1 MSGWLEN
8 LVGQIPEELLDQA
21 RDLDHQGGDPA
32 EFLLGRQEVPAGRVL
47 ASLSRH
53 HGLPTL
59 LLAAYRPEQKALDR
73 IPEDLSRRFTVL
85 PLFVHKD
92 RVFIAT
98 ADPAD
103 LTVED
108 FVRRKTGL
116 TMEPVVALRADI
128 ERAINRF
135 YLAGQQTAET
145 VRALSTRKT
154 TEAARPA
161 PSASTRGPA
170 EDPDAPS
177 IKLASHILSTGI
189 RLGASDI
196 HLEPFEDR
204 ASLRYRLDGIL
215 REHPAPPLDLLRAVT
230 SRMKILANLDVS
242 ERRLPQDGRITTSVD
257 GKEYDLRVSIIPNLF
272 GESVVIRILASRA
285 EVRDL
290 QALGFAPA
298 MLERYVRMISR
309 PHGVVLVT
317 GPTGSGKSTT
327 LYASLQHIYTPE
339 KKILT
344 LEDPVESRMP
354 GITQFQMNSAI
365 GLTFARALRSVLR
378 HDPEIVLVG
387 EIRDQETAEIAIRA
401 SLTGHLLLSTLHT
414 NDAASAPTRLLDMG
428 VPGYLVM
435 TSLLGVLAQRLIR
448 RLCPRCRRPFQVE
461 PGHLQALGLDSLP
474 PEATPFR
481 PVGCAE
487 CQNLGYRGRVAI
499 YELLEISPEMRRLP
513 EAELTSER
521 LLELAALRGFISLRQ
536 SAVTRWLEGLTSFEE
551 VMKITV
557 DPAG

>member
-1 MSGWLEN
+1 MSEWLES
-8 LVGQIPEELLDQA
+8 LAGLIPDEPLDQA
-21 RDLDHQGGDPA
+21 RSLADQGGDPG
-32 EFLLGRQEVPAGRVL
+32 EFLLGRKDVPAGRVL
-47 ASLSRH
+47 AALSRH

-59 LLAAYRPEQKALDR
+59 LLATYTPEQEALER
-73 IPEDLSRRFTVL
+73 LPEEISRRFTIF
-85 PLFVHKD
+85 PLFLHKD
-92 RVFIAT
+92 RIFIAT
-98 ADPAD
+98 AEPWE
-103 LTVED
+103 LSVED
-108 FVRRKTGL
+108 FIRRKTGL

-128 ERAINRF
+128 EKAINRF
-135 YLAGQQTAET
+135 YLTGDQTARK
-145 VRALSTRKT
+145 VQALSGR
-154 TEAARPA
+154 AADSPRPEPAA
-161 PSASTRGPA
+161 PALTPM

-177 IKLASHILSTGI
+177 IKLANHILSTGI

-215 REHPAPPLDLLRAVT
+215 REHPAPPPELLRAVT
-230 SRMKILANLDVS
+230 SRLKILANLDVS
-242 ERRLPQDGRITTSVD
+242 ERRLPQDGRITTVVD
-257 GKEYDLRVSIIPNLF
+257 GRDYDLRVSIIPNLF

-285 EVRDL
+285 EVQDL

-298 MLERYVRMISR
+298 MLERYLRMISR

-327 LYASLQHIYTPE
+327 LYASLQHLYTPE

-365 GLTFARALRSVLR
+365 GFTFARALRSVLR

-387 EIRDQETAEIAIRA
+387 EIRDQETAEIGIRA

-414 NDAASAPTRLLDMG
+414 NDAASAPTRLIDMG

-435 TSLLGVLAQRLIR
+435 TSLLGVLAQRLVR
-448 RLCPRCRRPFQVE
+448 RLCPRCRRPFQIE
-461 PGHLQALGLDSLP
+461 PGHLQALGLESLP

-487 CQNLGYRGRVAI
+487 CQNLGYRGRVAV
-499 YELLEISPEMRRLP
+499 YELLEISPEMRRVP

-521 LLELAALRGFISLRQ
+521 LVEMAGRRGFTSLRQ
-536 SAVTRWLEGLTSFEE
+536 SAVARWLEGLTSFEE

-557 DPAG
+557 E

>member
-1 MSGWLEN
+1 MTEWLDS
-8 LVGQIPEELLDQA
+8 LVGLVHGELLDQA
-21 RDLDHQGGDPA
+21 RALANQGGDPA
-32 EFLLGRQEVPAGRVL
+32 EFLLGRQDVPVGQVL

-53 HGLPTL
+53 HGLPTI
-59 LLAAYRPEQKALDR
+59 LLATYRPQQEALDR
-73 IPEDLSRRFTVL
+73 ITEDFSRRFTVL
-85 PLFVHKD
+85 PLFLHKD
-92 RVFIAT
+92 RVFLAT
-98 ADPAD
+98 AEPAE

-128 ERAINRF
+128 EKAINRF
-135 YLAGQQTAET
+135 YLTGQRTAET
-145 VRALSTRKT
+145 VKTLSTRKT
-154 TEAARPA
+154 AEVTPA
-161 PSASTRGPA
+161 TPSLPTQGPA

-177 IKLASHILSTGI
+177 IKLANHILSTGV

-215 REHPAPPLDLLRAVT
+215 RDHPAPPLDLLRAVT
-230 SRMKILANLDVS
+230 SRIKILANLDVS
-242 ERRLPQDGRITTSVD
+242 ERRLPQDGRVTTTVD

-272 GESVVIRILASRA
+272 GESVVIRVLASRA
-285 EVRDL
+285 EVQDL
-290 QALGFAPA
+290 QALGFTPT

-354 GITQFQMNSAI
+354 GITQFQMNSGI
-365 GLTFARALRSVLR
+365 GFTFARALRSVLR

-414 NDAASAPTRLLDMG
+414 NDAASAPTRLIDMG

-435 TSLLGVLAQRLIR
+435 TSLLGVLAQRLVR
-448 RLCPRCRRPFQVE
+448 RLCQRCRQPFHVE
-461 PGHLQALGLDSLP
+461 PGHLQALGLEDLP
-474 PEATPFR
+474 PGATPFR
-481 PVGCAE
+481 PVGCLE
-487 CQNLGYRGRVAI
+487 CHNLGYRGRVAL
-499 YELLEISPEMRRLP
+499 YELLEVTPEMRRLP
-513 EAELTSER
+513 EAELTSEG
-521 LLELAALRGFISLRQ
+521 LMQLANRRGFVSLRQ

-551 VMKITV
+551 VMKLTV
-557 DPAG
+557 EHAE